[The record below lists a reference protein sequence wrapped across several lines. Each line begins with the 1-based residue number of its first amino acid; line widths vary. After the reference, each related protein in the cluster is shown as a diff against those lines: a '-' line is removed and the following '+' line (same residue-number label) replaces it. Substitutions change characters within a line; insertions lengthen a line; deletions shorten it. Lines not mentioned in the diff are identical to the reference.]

1 MKAHTDFQNSP
12 SEQRKKT
19 ISKNSL
25 CEQHIKPKFKNSLFY
40 AFRAGAFPRLFVFA
54 VILVMNLAF
63 IIPGLLG
70 ILPGAALITAVS
82 LSGVAIGVMAVFN
95 IIGDVSIGNSIFST
109 SGAPFY
115 ALTPAPRRNT
125 LLASITAMV
134 IMDFVTMAISIA
146 SVVVLSI
153 SLGSIYTGLNFSEMM
168 PNNFGFELQY
178 ALIQFAW
185 GVAFYFFVMMLIIF
199 CRAFRKS
206 VLYTK
211 RAGGF
216 LAFLVGIGIFYLLTV
231 SSLLLAPFGTV
242 TRLYGFITITV
253 GYLGMGMYALL
264 ILIFAAVMFVLTSR
278 LLERKMNI

>member
-1 MKAHTDFQNSP
+1 MKAHTNFRNSP
-12 SEQRKKT
+12 SEQRNKT
-19 ISKNSL
+19 T
-25 CEQHIKPKFKNSLFY
+25 FKSSLFY
-40 AFRAGAFPRLFVFA
+40 AFRTGASPRLIVFA

-82 LSGVAIGVMAVFN
+82 LSGTAIAVMAVFN
-95 IIGDVSIGNSIFST
+95 VIGDISIGNSIFST

-125 LLASITAMV
+125 LLASV
-134 IMDFVTMAISIA
+134 IVMLVMDFITMMISIA
-146 SVVVLSI
+146 GVVILSVN
-153 SLGSIYTGLNFSEMM
+153 LGSLYTGLSFSQMM
-168 PNNFGFELQY
+168 PDGFGLELQY

-185 GVAFYFFVMMLIIF
+185 GIAFYFFVMMLIMF

-216 LAFLVGIGIFYLLTV
+216 LAFLLAVGIFYLLTA
-231 SSLLLAPFGTV
+231 STLLVAPFGTV
-242 TRLYGFITITV
+242 TWLYGFITVTV

-278 LLERKMNI
+278 LIERKMNI

>member
-1 MKAHTDFQNSP
+1 MKAHTNFTSSP
-12 SEQRKKT
+12 SEQYNKT
-19 ISKNSL
+19 T
-25 CEQHIKPKFKNSLFY
+25 FKSSLFY
-40 AFRAGAFPRLFVFA
+40 AFRAGASPRLIVFA

-63 IIPGLLG
+63 ILPGLFG
-70 ILPGAALITAVS
+70 VLPGAALITAVS
-82 LSGVAIGVMAVFN
+82 LSGTAIAVMAVFN
-95 IIGDVSIGNSIFST
+95 IIGDVSIGNSMFST

-125 LLASITAMV
+125 LLASVIAMFV
-134 IMDFVTMAISIA
+134 MDFITMMISIA

-153 SLGSIYTGLNFSEMM
+153 SLGSLYTGLSFSEMM
-168 PNNFGFELQY
+168 PDSFGFQLQY

-185 GVAFYFFVMMLIIF
+185 GIAFYFFIMMLIMF

-242 TRLYGFITITV
+242 TWLYGFITVTV